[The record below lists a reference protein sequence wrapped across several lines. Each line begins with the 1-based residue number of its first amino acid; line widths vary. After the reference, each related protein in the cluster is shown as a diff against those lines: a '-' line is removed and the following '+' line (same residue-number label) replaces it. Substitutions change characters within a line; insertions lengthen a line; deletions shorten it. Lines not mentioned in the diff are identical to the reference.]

1 MKTVPKYIKK
11 NRQLK
16 ICLLNVD
23 IDFVESTQCVL
34 ENFYDKVVKGGVI
47 IFDNYLGNIGKKDN
61 KIFYRGETN
70 IIDKFLKK
78 KRKKVKFFKLF
89 IRPSYIIK

>member
-1 MKTVPKYIKK
+1 MRY
-11 NRQLK
+11 
-16 ICLLNVD
+16 
-23 IDFVESTQCVL
+23 QCVAPAL
-34 ENFYDKVVKGGVI
+34 KNLKSGGII
-47 IFDNYLGNIGKKDN
+47 IFDNYLGKIGKKRN

-89 IRPSYIIK
+89 VRPSYIIK